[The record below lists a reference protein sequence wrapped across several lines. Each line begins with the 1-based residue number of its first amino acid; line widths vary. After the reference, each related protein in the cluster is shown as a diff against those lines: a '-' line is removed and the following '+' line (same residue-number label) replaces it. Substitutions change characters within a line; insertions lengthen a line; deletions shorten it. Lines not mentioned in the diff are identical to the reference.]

1 MIFRR
6 QGIEAVPDGNG
17 TFTCVQQ
24 EEGSDSGQVSRRG
37 VSIGQD
43 SGVFQSY
50 TGAWE
55 TGLRNGLGV
64 TNYRNGDIYTGP
76 YVNDKRQGLG
86 KAPIDHFYKCL
97 KDVIPRLIL
106 YVTSKWNKEVKCL
119 FYRRYAVGFYIR
131 TTRISKPAPICW

>member
-1 MIFRR
+1 MTRVTESHTYVILGIISYTAKFYNAFFILFCYQWLKVSHPSCPTGRYTGQVIFRR

-64 TNYRNGDIYTGP
+64 TNYKNGDIYTGP

-86 KAPIDHFYKCL
+86 EALIDYL
-97 KDVIPRLIL
+97 
-106 YVTSKWNKEVKCL
+106 
-119 FYRRYAVGFYIR
+119 
-131 TTRISKPAPICW
+131 